1 MSRIFLSHS
10 SANNAEAVALRD
22 WLNREGW
29 NDVFL
34 DIDPDRGIAAGERW
48 ERALNEAANRCEAVL
63 FVVSRAWLASG
74 WCLKEF
80 NLAYRLNKRLFGLL
94 VDDLAP
100 ADLPVNLT
108 STWQLVRLSAGRD
121 HVLLRVTMPFTGEE
135 AHVTFS
141 AEALARLKTGLQRAG
156 LDSRFFAWPPD
167 SDPNRPP
174 YRGLRPLEAEDAGIF
189 FGRDAPI
196 VEALDRLRGL
206 RDAAPPR
213 LLVILG
219 ASGAGKSSFLRAGLV
234 PRILRDDENF
244 LLLPVLRPERAA
256 INGESGL
263 VRALETAMKTQ
274 SLMQTRADIKTA
286 ISGGA
291 PTLLPLLA
299 ELADKARPPRL
310 PGEPEGKPPSVVLP
324 IDQGEELF
332 LAEGAIE
339 AEPLLALMRDL
350 LTADAPGVIVIF
362 TMRSDSYER
371 LQTAKALDGVSPQV
385 LNLSPLPK
393 GSYQAVI
400 EGPPE
405 RLKDSPRAL
414 KIEPALTEAL
424 LADIEAGGG
433 LDALP
438 LLAFT
443 LERLYLEY
451 GARGRL
457 TLADYEA
464 LGRIKGSIEA
474 AVERAMV
481 AADADPR
488 IPRERA
494 ARLTLLRAGF
504 IPWLAGIDETG
515 SPRRRVARMSEIPA
529 EARPLVDLL
538 VAQHLLATDVAQDT
552 REVTIEP
559 AHEAL
564 LRQWG
569 LLQGWLDEDFGA
581 LTTLAGVQRAAR
593 DWAANN
599 RDAAWLTHAG
609 GRLEEAERL
618 KARDDFARLI
628 APTERDY
635 LTQCRQ
641 KEDDER
647 NAERVRLARERRN
660 LRRVR
665 WALTAFFVVVMA
677 ALGGA
682 LWQSYQTS
690 KREAAVFASSSAIV
704 SEQGFCDRALRLAV
718 AGLPPSQGRSP
729 LTFRSRELEDGL
741 SRYASAETCRFSLAF
756 SGHTHFVESAE
767 FSPDGNR
774 VVTASDDHTAR
785 LWDANT
791 GAALATLSGHTGSVI
806 KAVFSPDGSRVVTAS
821 LDHTARLWDA
831 NTGAALATLSGHTGL
846 VNSAVF
852 SPDGSRVVTASW
864 DNTARLW
871 DAKTGAA
878 LATLSGHTDAVQ
890 TAVFSPDGSR
900 VVTAS
905 SDNTA
910 RLWDANTGAELAT
923 LSGHAAWVN
932 SAVFSPDGSR
942 VVTASFDDTARLW
955 DAKTGAALAT
965 LSGHTSGVLS
975 AVFSPDGSRVV
986 TASFDNTAR
995 LWDAKTRVALATLSG
1010 HTSRVHSAMFS
1021 PDGSRVVTASWD
1033 KTARLW
1039 DANTGAALATLSGHT
1054 GAVIKAVFSPDGSR
1068 VVTSFN
1074 GNTARLWDAKTGAA
1088 LATLSGHTI
1097 ALQTAVFSPDGSRVV
1112 TASSDNTA
1120 RLWDANTGAALA
1132 TLSGHTDA
1140 VQTAVFSPDG
1150 SRVVTASFDDTAR
1163 LWDANTGAELA
1174 TLSGHTGPV
1183 NSAVFSPDGSRV
1195 VTASFDDT
1203 ARLWDAKTGAALA
1216 TLSGHTGS
1224 VNSAVFSPDGSR
1236 VVTAS
1241 FDITARDNTAR
1252 LWDAKTGA
1260 ALATLSGHTSEVM
1273 SAVFSP
1279 DGSRVVTA
1287 SFDNTARLWD
1297 AKTGAELVTLSG
1309 HTDRVYRAEFSPDGS
1324 RVVTASWDNTARL
1337 WDAKTGAALA
1347 TLSGHTNWVTSAVFS
1362 PDGSRVVTASNDNTA
1377 RLWDANTGAALA
1389 TLLGH
1394 TDRVASAAFSPD
1406 GSRVVTASWDNTARV
1421 WLLDPVILMEPLKRR
1436 DYVCRERLIGAQ
1448 SFADAEMQDPI
1459 LRGRDDLRNPCDRVG
1474 PLSFEYYAN
1483 AARSLWSSIRGTAP
1497 GLVGN

>member
-80 NLAYRLNKRLFGLL
+80 NLAHRLNKRLFGLL

-121 HVLLRVTMPFTGEE
+121 HVMLRVTMPFTGEE

-234 PRILRDDENF
+234 PRIRRDDQNF
-244 LLLPVLRPERAA
+244 TLLPVLRPDRAA
-256 INGESGL
+256 INGETGL
-263 VRALETAMKTQ
+263 VRALETAMQAQ
-274 SLMQTRADIKTA
+274 SLVQARADIKTA

-299 ELADKARPPRL
+299 KLADKARPPRL

-332 LAEGAIE
+332 LAEGATE

-362 TMRSDSYER
+362 IMRSDSYER
-371 LQTAKALDGVSPQV
+371 LQTAKALDGISQQT
-385 LNLSPLPK
+385 LSLSPLPK
-393 GSYQAVI
+393 GAYQTVI
-400 EGPPE
+400 EGPTE
-405 RLKDSPRAL
+405 RLKDGPRAL
-414 KIEPALTEAL
+414 KIEPALTQAL

-433 LDALP
+433 RDALP

-443 LERLYLEY
+443 MERLYLEY
-451 GARGRL
+451 GGRGRL

-474 AVERAMV
+474 AVERAMA
-481 AADADPR
+481 AADADPK
-488 IPRERA
+488 IPRDRA
-494 ARLTLLRAGF
+494 ARLTLLRRGF
-504 IPWLAGIDETG
+504 IPWLAGIDSETG

-538 VAQHLLATDVAQDT
+538 VAEHLLATDVEQDT
-552 REVTIEP
+552 GEVTIEP

-569 LLQGWLDEDFGA
+569 LLQGWLEEDFGA

-599 RDAAWLTHAG
+599 KDVGWLTHAA

-635 LTQCRQ
+635 LAQCRQ
-641 KEDDER
+641 REDTER
-647 NAERVRLARERRN
+647 SAEQMRLARERRN

-677 ALGGA
+677 ALSGA

-690 KREAAVFASSSAIV
+690 KREAAVFASTSASA

-718 AGLPPSQGRSP
+718 AGLPPSQGSSP
-729 LTFRSRELEDGL
+729 LTFRSDELEGDL
-741 SRYASAETCRFSLAF
+741 SGFASANNCWFKLAL
-756 SGHTHFVESAE
+756 SKHTSSVRGAA
-767 FSPDGNR
+767 FSPDGTR
-774 VVTASDDHTAR
+774 VVTASNDNTAR
-785 LWDANT
+785 IWDAKTGASLVTLVGHTDVVVSAAFSPDGTRILTASNDNTARVWDAKTGASLVTLVGHTDVVVSAAFSPDGTRVLTASMDHSARIWDAKTGAALAMLSGHTDVMNSAVFSSDGSRVATASWDNTARIWDAKT
-791 GAALATLSGHTGSVI
+791 GAALATLAGHTNWVMSAAFSPDGSRIVTASVDNTARIWDAKTGAALVTLSGHTAVVTSAMFSLDGNRVVTTSWDRTARLWDV
-806 KAVFSPDGSRVVTAS
+806 KTGAALATFSGHTDHVNSAVFSPDGNRVVTAS

-831 NTGAALATLSGHTGL
+831 KTGAALATFVGHTKGVNGALFSPRGRRIVTASSDETARLWNAATGAALTVLSGHTDPVRNAVFSPDGSRVATASDDHTARIWDSATGTALATLSRHAANVVTAVFSLDGNRIVTASVDKTARIWDAKTGAALVALLGDTNWVMSAAFSPEGSRIITASADDTARLWDAETGAALATFAGHTDRVNSAAFSPRGNRVVTASDDRTARIWDAKTGAVLATLSGHTGEVRDAVFSPDGNQVVTASMDHNARIWDAKTGAALATLSGHTSIVGT
-846 VNSAVF
+846 AEF
-852 SPDGSRVVTASW
+852 SPDGKHVVTSSW
-864 DNTARLW
+864 DNTARIWDTKTGAALVTLLGHRNIVVSASFSPDGRRIVTASSDNTARIW

-878 LATLSGHTDAVQ
+878 LATLSGHTD
-890 TAVFSPDGSR
+890 SL
-900 VVTAS
+900 
-905 SDNTA
+905 N
-910 RLWDANTGAELAT
+910 
-923 LSGHAAWVN
+923 
-932 SAVFSPDGSR
+932 
-942 VVTASFDDTARLW
+942 
-955 DAKTGAALAT
+955 
-965 LSGHTSGVLS
+965 
-975 AVFSPDGSRVV
+975 
-986 TASFDNTAR
+986 
-995 LWDAKTRVALATLSG
+995 
-1010 HTSRVHSAMFS
+1010 
-1021 PDGSRVVTASWD
+1021 
-1033 KTARLW
+1033 
-1039 DANTGAALATLSGHT
+1039 
-1054 GAVIKAVFSPDGSR
+1054 
-1068 VVTSFN
+1068 
-1074 GNTARLWDAKTGAA
+1074 
-1088 LATLSGHTI
+1088 
-1097 ALQTAVFSPDGSRVV
+1097 
-1112 TASSDNTA
+1112 
-1120 RLWDANTGAALA
+1120 
-1132 TLSGHTDA
+1132 
-1140 VQTAVFSPDG
+1140 
-1150 SRVVTASFDDTAR
+1150 
-1163 LWDANTGAELA
+1163 
-1174 TLSGHTGPV
+1174 
-1183 NSAVFSPDGSRV
+1183 
-1195 VTASFDDT
+1195 
-1203 ARLWDAKTGAALA
+1203 
-1216 TLSGHTGS
+1216 
-1224 VNSAVFSPDGSR
+1224 
-1236 VVTAS
+1236 
-1241 FDITARDNTAR
+1241 
-1252 LWDAKTGA
+1252 
-1260 ALATLSGHTSEVM
+1260 
-1273 SAVFSP
+1273 
-1279 DGSRVVTA
+1279 
-1287 SFDNTARLWD
+1287 
-1297 AKTGAELVTLSG
+1297 
-1309 HTDRVYRAEFSPDGS
+1309 
-1324 RVVTASWDNTARL
+1324 
-1337 WDAKTGAALA
+1337 
-1347 TLSGHTNWVTSAVFS
+1347 SAVFS

-1377 RLWDANTGAALA
+1377 RI
-1389 TLLGH
+1389 
-1394 TDRVASAAFSPD
+1394 
-1406 GSRVVTASWDNTARV
+1406 
-1421 WLLDPVILMEPLKRR
+1421 WLLDPIILMEPGERR

-1448 SFADAEMQDPI
+1448 SFMDEEMQDPI
-1459 LRGRDDLRNPCDRVG
+1459 LRGRDDLRNPCARVG
-1474 PLSFEYYAN
+1474 PLSFEYYVN
-1483 AARSLWSSIRGTAP
+1483 AASNLWSSIRGAAP
-1497 GLVGN
+1497 RPAGN